1 MLALPAPTLAPRPAA
16 DLETPMP
23 APRVTAHTVRSTA
36 GVVVAGLLA
45 AGCGA
50 GTASTSASAP
60 VHAAHAAHAAQSAQ
74 SQAAPAEAVQLR
86 STLERLLGAHVLL
99 ADELVRTTVTDKAE
113 QGASV
118 AESVARNQAELV
130 ELVTAQ
136 GGAAAG
142 QEFAAAWQNHVDVL
156 GAYATALQAEDTA
169 AQASARQQYVAAEE
183 QLARSFAT
191 VTGGTVP
198 LPALT
203 QAATMHGEH
212 LLDQA
217 DAFATGGYDTA
228 YSIQREAFGHM
239 VMAADVLARG
249 AAEAKGLP
257 TAELDAPRRTLQTA
271 MSSLLAQHMGLMV
284 QAMRAAHDR
293 SPDFPAAGR
302 AVNLNTTELA
312 GAIRTLY
319 GEPASQQ
326 FLDVWASH
334 VEALVAYASADDE
347 AERAERRETGTDY
360 APQLARFLATATEQ
374 RLPAIELAAS
384 LTEHDDHLRDSLDA
398 YAAGD
403 FDESQALA
411 ERGYAHM
418 FELSQ
423 GLATAVGDAVAAK
436 LPQGGPATG
445 GGGLAAEH

>member
-1 MLALPAPTLAPRPAA
+1 MQTPPDRTAVGSRHRVAEPTAWLLGVLLATSACGTSA
-16 DLETPMP
+16 
-23 APRVTAHTVRSTA
+23 RVTSDADHT
-36 GVVVAGLLA
+36 
-45 AGCGA
+45 
-50 GTASTSASAP
+50 
-60 VHAAHAAHAAQSAQ
+60 AHAAHAAAQ
-74 SQAAPAEAVQLR
+74 SQAAPTDAVQLR
-86 STLERLLGAHVLL
+86 STMERLLGAHVLL
-99 ADELVRTTVTDKAE
+99 ADEFVRTAVKGEAE
-113 QGASV
+113 QNAAVG
-118 AESVARNQAELV
+118 ESVARNQTELV

-142 QEFAAAWQNHVDVL
+142 QEFTAAWQNHVDVL
-156 GAYATALQAEDTA
+156 ARYATALQSQDTA
-169 AQASARQQYVAAEE
+169 AQTATRQEYVAAEA
-183 QLARSFAT
+183 QLARSFST
-191 VTGGTVP
+191 VVGGTVP

-203 QAATMHGEH
+203 EAATMHGEH

-239 VMAADVLARG
+239 VVAADVLARG
-249 AAEAKGLP
+249 VADAKGLP

-293 SPDFPAAGR
+293 SPDFAAAGR

-319 GEPASQQ
+319 GEDASRQ
-326 FLDVWASH
+326 FLDVWARH

-347 AERAERRETGTDY
+347 AEREQRREAGTDY
-360 APQLARFLATATEQ
+360 APDLARFLATATEQ
-374 RLPAIELAAS
+374 RLPAIELAAT

-445 GGGLAAEH
+445 GGGLAGGH

>member
-1 MLALPAPTLAPRPAA
+1 MTPTRSRTAALLLGAL
-16 DLETPMP
+16 L
-23 APRVTAHTVRSTA
+23 VTA
-36 GVVVAGLLA
+36 
-45 AGCGA
+45 C
-50 GTASTSASAP
+50 GTATPGTSHTD
-60 VHAAHAAHAAQSAQ
+60 HAAAAAAQQ
-74 SQAAPAEAVQLR
+74 EAVPTNAVPLR
-86 STLERLLGAHVLL
+86 STLERLLGAHVLF
-99 ADELVRTTVTDKAE
+99 ADEFVRTAVAGDAE
-113 QGASV
+113 QNAAVGQ
-118 AESVARNQAELV
+118 SVARNQAELV

-142 QEFAAAWQNHVDVL
+142 QEFQAAWQNHVDVL
-156 GAYATALQAEDTA
+156 ASYATALQQQDTA
-169 AQASARQQYVAAEE
+169 AQGAARQQYVAAEE
-183 QLARSFAT
+183 QLARSFST
-191 VTGGTVP
+191 VVGGTVP

-203 QAATMHGEH
+203 QAATMHGEQ
-212 LLDQA
+212 LLDHA
-217 DAFATGGYDTA
+217 DAFASGGYDTA

-249 AAEAKGLP
+249 VATAKGLP
-257 TAELDAPRRTLQTA
+257 TAELDAPRLRLQTA

-293 SPDFPAAGR
+293 SPDFEAAGR

-319 GEPASQQ
+319 GEQASRQ
-326 FLDVWASH
+326 FLDIWAGH
-334 VEALVAYASADDE
+334 VEALIAYASADDE
-347 AERAERRETGTDY
+347 AEREQRREAGTDY

-374 RLPAIELAAS
+374 RLPAIDLAAA

-398 YAAGD
+398 YAEGD
-403 FDESQALA
+403 FDRSQALA

-445 GGGLAAEH
+445 SGGLAHRH

>member
-1 MLALPAPTLAPRPAA
+1 MPTPPARGTAPRGAA
-16 DLETPMP
+16 VLLL
-23 APRVTAHTVRSTA
+23 
-36 GVVVAGLLA
+36 AGLLV
-45 AGCGA
+45 AGCGS
-50 GTASTSASAP
+50 STPAVRSSAAHSAALHTQQQSAP
-60 VHAAHAAHAAQSAQ
+60 AD
-74 SQAAPAEAVQLR
+74 AVQLR
-86 STLERLLGAHVLL
+86 STLERLLGAHVLH
-99 ADELVRTTVTDKAE
+99 ADEFVRTAVTGVSE
-113 QGASV
+113 QNAAVGQ
-118 AESVARNQAELV
+118 SVARNQAELV
-130 ELVTAQ
+130 ELVTAA

-142 QEFAAAWQNHVDVL
+142 QQFQAAWQNHVDVL
-156 GAYATALQAEDTA
+156 AAYATALQGQDTA
-169 AQASARQQYVAAEE
+169 AQTAARQQYVAAER
-183 QLARSFAT
+183 QLAESFST
-191 VTGGTVP
+191 VVGGTVP

-217 DAFATGGYDTA
+217 DAFARGGYDSA

-239 VMAADVLARG
+239 VVAADVLARG
-249 AAEAKGLP
+249 AATARGLP

-293 SPDFPAAGR
+293 APDFPAAGR

-319 GEPASQQ
+319 GEDASRQ
-326 FLDVWASH
+326 FLDVWAGH
-334 VEALVAYASADDE
+334 VEALVAYASADDA
-347 AERAERRETGTDY
+347 AEREQRREAGTDY

-374 RLPAIELAAS
+374 RLPAIELAAT

-398 YAAGD
+398 YAEQD
-403 FDESQALA
+403 HDQSQALA

-423 GLATAVGDAVAAK
+423 GLASAVGDAVAAR

-445 GGGLAAEH
+445 GGGLARGH

>member
-1 MLALPAPTLAPRPAA
+1 MPTAPARA
-16 DLETPMP
+16 
-23 APRVTAHTVRSTA
+23 STA
-36 GVVVAGLLA
+36 RCAAGLLVTGLLA
-45 AGCGA
+45 TGCG
-50 GTASTSASAP
+50 SSAQP
-60 VHAAHAAHAAQSAQ
+60 VRSHAAHGAAHAAHAAQQQ
-74 SQAAPAEAVQLR
+74 SAPADAVQLR
-86 STLERLLGAHVLL
+86 STLERLLGAHVLH
-99 ADELVRTTVTDKAE
+99 ADEFVRTAVTGAAE
-113 QGASV
+113 QNAAVGQ
-118 AESVARNQAELV
+118 SVARNQAELV
-130 ELVTAQ
+130 QLVTAA

-142 QEFAAAWQNHVDVL
+142 QQFQAAWQNHVDVL
-156 GAYATALQAEDTA
+156 AAYATALQKKDTA
-169 AQASARQQYVAAEE
+169 GQAAARQQYVAAER
-183 QLARSFAT
+183 QLAQSFST
-191 VTGGTVP
+191 VVGGTVP

-228 YSIQREAFGHM
+228 YSIQRAAFGHM

-249 AAEAKGLP
+249 AAQAKGLP

-312 GAIRTLY
+312 GAIRSLY
-319 GEPASQQ
+319 GEAASRQ
-326 FLDVWASH
+326 FLDIWARH
-334 VEALVAYASADDE
+334 VEALIAYASADDE
-347 AERAERRETGTDY
+347 AEREQRREAGTDY

-374 RLPAIELAAS
+374 RLPAIELAAT

-398 YAAGD
+398 YAEQD
-403 FDESQALA
+403 YDQSQALA

-423 GLATAVGDAVAAK
+423 ALASAVGDAVAAK

-445 GGGLAAEH
+445 GGGLAGGH

>member
-1 MLALPAPTLAPRPAA
+1 MTENPLPVPPACRTAPRAA
-16 DLETPMP
+16 
-23 APRVTAHTVRSTA
+23 
-36 GVVVAGLLA
+36 AGLSLA
-45 AGCGA
+45 VLLATGCGTVTPA
-50 GTASTSASAP
+50 TDHT
-60 VHAAHAAHAAQSAQ
+60 AHAAHVSAQ
-74 SQAAPAEAVQLR
+74 QPAAPSDAVQLR
-86 STLERLLGAHVLL
+86 STMERLLGAHVLL
-99 ADELVRTTVTDKAE
+99 ADEFVRTAVKGEAE
-113 QGASV
+113 QNAAVG
-118 AESVARNQAELV
+118 ESVARNQTELV

-142 QEFAAAWQNHVDVL
+142 QEFEAAWQNHVDVL
-156 GAYATALQAEDTA
+156 AAYATALQSQDTA
-169 AQASARQQYVAAEE
+169 AQATAREQYVAAEQ
-183 QLARSFAT
+183 QLARSFST
-191 VTGGTVP
+191 VVGGTVP

-203 QAATMHGEH
+203 AAATMHGEH

-239 VMAADVLARG
+239 VAAADVLARG
-249 AAEAKGLP
+249 AAGAKSLP
-257 TAELDAPRRTLQTA
+257 TTELDAPRRTLQTA

-302 AVNLNTTELA
+302 AVNLNSTELA

-319 GEPASQQ
+319 GEDASRQ
-326 FLDVWASH
+326 FLQVWASH

-347 AERAERRETGTDY
+347 AERAQRREAGTDY

-398 YAAGD
+398 YAAAD
-403 FDESQALA
+403 YDESQALA

-418 FELSQ
+418 FELSS

-445 GGGLAAEH
+445 GGGLAGGH

>member
-1 MLALPAPTLAPRPAA
+1 MTENPV
-16 DLETPMP
+16 PMP
-23 APRVTAHTVRSTA
+23 LARRP
-36 GVVVAGLLA
+36 VVGLSLVALLA
-45 AGCGA
+45 TGCGA
-50 GTASTSASAP
+50 ATTPASTDT
-60 VHAAHAAHAAQSAQ
+60 AHAVHVSAQ
-74 SQAAPAEAVQLR
+74 QQAAPSDAVQLR

-99 ADELVRTTVTDKAE
+99 ADEFVRTAVEGETE
-113 QGASV
+113 QNAAV
-118 AESVARNQAELV
+118 AASVARNQAELV

-136 GGAAAG
+136 VGAAAG
-142 QEFAAAWQNHVDVL
+142 QELQAAWQHHVDVL
-156 GAYATALQAEDTA
+156 AAYATALQSQDTA
-169 AQASARQQYVAAEE
+169 AQTAARQEYVTAEQ
-183 QLARSFAT
+183 QLARSFST
-191 VTGGTVP
+191 VVGGTVP
-198 LPALT
+198 LPALE

-228 YSIQREAFGHM
+228 YSVQREAFGHM

-249 AAEAKGLP
+249 AADAKGLS

-293 SPDFPAAGR
+293 SPDFEAAGR

-319 GEPASQQ
+319 GEDASRQ
-326 FLDVWASH
+326 FLDVWARH
-334 VEALVAYASADDE
+334 VEALIAYASADDE
-347 AERAERRETGTDY
+347 AERAQRREAGTDY

-403 FDESQALA
+403 LDESQALA

-445 GGGLAAEH
+445 GGGLAGGH

>member
-1 MLALPAPTLAPRPAA
+1 MTETSLPTSPARARATRHGAALLLPCL
-16 DLETPMP
+16 LL
-23 APRVTAHTVRSTA
+23 TACGTSSSTGPQPSHA
-36 GVVVAGLLA
+36 
-45 AGCGA
+45 
-50 GTASTSASAP
+50 
-60 VHAAHAAHAAQSAQ
+60 VHAAQQ
-74 SQAAPAEAVQLR
+74 QAGPADALQLR
-86 STLERLLGAHVLL
+86 STMERLLGAHVLL
-99 ADELVRTTVTDKAE
+99 ADEFVRTA
-113 QGASV
+113 V
-118 AESVARNQAELV
+118 AGEAPQNEAVAKSVARNQAELV

-136 GGAAAG
+136 GGEGAG
-142 QEFAAAWQNHVDVL
+142 QEFQAAWQNHVDVL
-156 GAYATALQAEDTA
+156 GRYATALQEQDPD
-169 AQASARQQYVAAEE
+169 AQAAVRQEYVAAEE
-183 QLARSFAT
+183 QLARSFST
-191 VTGGTVP
+191 IVGGRVP

-249 AAEAKGLP
+249 VASAKGLP
-257 TAELDAPRRTLQTA
+257 TTELDAPRRQLQTA

-293 SPDFPAAGR
+293 SPAFPAAGR

-319 GEPASQQ
+319 GEDASQQ
-326 FLDVWASH
+326 FLAVWASH
-334 VEALVAYASADDE
+334 VEALIAYASADDD
-347 AERAERRETGTDY
+347 AERVQRREQGTEY
-360 APQLARFLATATEQ
+360 APQLARFLAGATEQ

-398 YAAGD
+398 YAGQD
-403 FDESQALA
+403 YDESQAQA

-418 FELSQ
+418 FALSQ

-445 GGGLAAEH
+445 GGGLAGGR

>member
-1 MLALPAPTLAPRPAA
+1 MPTSPAGL
-16 DLETPMP
+16 
-23 APRVTAHTVRSTA
+23 RVTRCAA
-36 GVVVAGLLA
+36 GVLAAGLLVSA
-45 AGCGA
+45 C
-50 GTASTSASAP
+50 GTATSAPAH
-60 VHAAHAAHAAQSAQ
+60 HAAHVSAQ
-74 SQAAPAEAVQLR
+74 SQAAPADAVQLR
-86 STLERLLGAHVLL
+86 STMERLLGGHVLL
-99 ADELVRTTVTDKAE
+99 ADEFVRTAVKGQAE
-113 QGASV
+113 QNAAVG
-118 AESVARNQAELV
+118 ESVARNQAELV
-130 ELVTAQ
+130 ELVTAE

-156 GAYATALQAEDTA
+156 ARYATALQQQDTA
-169 AQASARQQYVAAEE
+169 AQTAARQEYVAAEA
-183 QLARSFAT
+183 QLARSFST
-191 VTGGTVP
+191 VVGGTVP

-203 QAATMHGEH
+203 EAATMHGEH

-217 DAFATGGYDTA
+217 DAYASGGYDTA

-239 VMAADVLARG
+239 VAAADVLARG
-249 AAEAKGLP
+249 VADAKGLP

-271 MSSLLAQHMGLMV
+271 LSSLLAQHMGLMV

-319 GEPASQQ
+319 GEDASQQ
-326 FLDVWASH
+326 FLDVWAGH
-334 VEALVAYASADDE
+334 VEALIAYASADDE
-347 AERAERRETGTDY
+347 AEREERREAGTDY

-374 RLPAIELAAS
+374 RLPAIELAAA

-403 FDESQALA
+403 VDESQALA

-423 GLATAVGDAVAAK
+423 GLAEAVGDAVAAK

-445 GGGLAAEH
+445 GGGLAGGH

>member
-1 MLALPAPTLAPRPAA
+1 M
-16 DLETPMP
+16 
-23 APRVTAHTVRSTA
+23 
-36 GVVVAGLLA
+36 
-45 AGCGA
+45 
-50 GTASTSASAP
+50 
-60 VHAAHAAHAAQSAQ
+60 
-74 SQAAPAEAVQLR
+74 
-86 STLERLLGAHVLL
+86 ERLLGAHVLL
-99 ADELVRTTVTDKAE
+99 ADEFARTTLAGNAE
-113 QGASV
+113 QSTAVGGSI
-118 AESVARNQAELV
+118 ERNQTELV
-130 ELVTAQ
+130 DLVTAQ

-142 QEFAAAWQNHVDVL
+142 QEFQSAWQNHVDVL
-156 GAYATALQAEDTA
+156 ATYATALRSQDTA
-169 AQASARQQYVAAEE
+169 AQATAREQYVAAEQ
-183 QLARSFAT
+183 QLARSFST
-191 VTGGTVP
+191 VVGGTVP

-217 DAFATGGYDTA
+217 DAYATGGYDTA
-228 YSIQREAFGHM
+228 FSIQREAFGHM
-239 VMAADVLARG
+239 VVAADVLARG
-249 AAEAKGLP
+249 VAEAKGLP

-319 GEPASQQ
+319 GEDASRQ
-326 FLDVWASH
+326 FLDVWAGH
-334 VEALVAYASADDE
+334 VEALIAYASADDE
-347 AERAERRETGTDY
+347 AEREQRREAGTDY

-374 RLPAIELAAS
+374 RLPAIELAAT

-398 YAAGD
+398 YAEQD
-403 FDESQALA
+403 YDQSQALA

-423 GLATAVGDAVAAK
+423 ALASAVGDAVAAK

-445 GGGLAAEH
+445 GGGLAGGH

>member
-1 MLALPAPTLAPRPAA
+1 LPISSVHARTPRCAA
-16 DLETPMP
+16 GLL
-23 APRVTAHTVRSTA
+23 
-36 GVVVAGLLA
+36 VAGLLA
-45 AGCGA
+45 SGCGSTAQAARSHPAHSAVDTAARPAHTAAHTAA
-50 GTASTSASAP
+50 GTTVSA
-60 VHAAHAAHAAQSAQ
+60 AQ
-74 SQAAPAEAVQLR
+74 SQAAPTDAVQLR

-99 ADELVRTTVTDKAE
+99 ADQFVRTAVTGQA
-113 QGASV
+113 QQNAAAGQ
-118 AESVARNQAELV
+118 SVARNQAELV
-130 ELVTAQ
+130 ALVTAQ

-142 QEFAAAWQNHVDVL
+142 QQFAAAWQNHVDVL
-156 GAYATALQAEDTA
+156 AAYATALQRKDTA
-169 AQASARQQYVAAEE
+169 AQAAARQQYVAAEQ
-183 QLARSFAT
+183 QLARSFST
-191 VTGGTVP
+191 VVGGTVP
-198 LPALT
+198 LPALS

-228 YSIQREAFGHM
+228 YSVQRAAFGHM

-249 AAEAKGLP
+249 AADAKGLP

-302 AVNLNTTELA
+302 AVNLNSTELA

-326 FLDVWASH
+326 FLGIWARH
-334 VEALVAYASADDE
+334 VEALIAYASAGDE
-347 AERAERRETGTDY
+347 AEREQRRDAGTDY
-360 APQLARFLATATEQ
+360 APELARFLATATEQ

-398 YAAGD
+398 YAQED
-403 FDESQALA
+403 HDTSQTLA

-423 GLATAVGDAVAAK
+423 GLASAVGDVVAAK

-445 GGGLAAEH
+445 GGGLAGRH

>member
-1 MLALPAPTLAPRPAA
+1 MLVAA
-16 DLETPMP
+16 
-23 APRVTAHTVRSTA
+23 
-36 GVVVAGLLA
+36 LLA
-45 AGCGA
+45 AC
-50 GTASTSASAP
+50 GTATSSSEP
-60 VHAAHAAHAAQSAQ
+60 VAQHVAHVSAQ
-74 SQAAPAEAVQLR
+74 QQAAPTDALALR

-99 ADELVRTTVTDKAE
+99 ADEFVRTAVTGKAE
-113 QGASV
+113 QNAAVGQ
-118 AESVARNQAELV
+118 SVARNQAELV
-130 ELVTAQ
+130 QLVTAQ

-142 QEFAAAWQNHVDVL
+142 QEFQAAWQNHVDVL
-156 GAYATALQAEDTA
+156 ARYATALQAKDTA
-169 AQASARQQYVAAEE
+169 AQQQARGEYVDAEAR
-183 QLARSFAT
+183 LARSFST

-217 DAFATGGYDTA
+217 DAFANGGYDTA

-239 VMAADVLARG
+239 VVAADVLTRG
-249 AAEAKGLP
+249 AAGAKGLP

-302 AVNLNTTELA
+302 AVNLNSTELG

-326 FLDVWASH
+326 FLAVWARH
-334 VEALVAYASADDE
+334 VEALIAYASADDD
-347 AERAERRETGTDY
+347 AEREERREAGTDY
-360 APQLARFLATATEQ
+360 APELARFLAGATED

-423 GLATAVGDAVAAK
+423 GLATAIGDAVAAK

-445 GGGLAAEH
+445 GGGLAGGH

>member
-1 MLALPAPTLAPRPAA
+1 MHAPPGRTPALSARQSMTETSLPTPPANARTARCGAA
-16 DLETPMP
+16 L
-23 APRVTAHTVRSTA
+23 
-36 GVVVAGLLA
+36 VVVGLLA
-45 AGCGA
+45 TGCGSV
-50 GTASTSASAP
+50 TQPTSTT
-60 VHAAHAAHAAQSAQ
+60 HAAHTAAQQ
-74 SQAAPAEAVQLR
+74 QAVPTDPVQLR

-99 ADELVRTTVTDKAE
+99 ADEFVRTAVEGDAE
-113 QGASV
+113 QNAAVG
-118 AESVARNQAELV
+118 ESVARNQAELV

-142 QEFAAAWQNHVDVL
+142 QEFSAAWQNHVDVL
-156 GAYATALQAEDTA
+156 ATYATALQQQDTA
-169 AQASARQQYVAAEE
+169 AQAAAREQYVAAEA
-183 QLARSFAT
+183 QLARSFST
-191 VTGGTVP
+191 VVGGTVP
-198 LPALT
+198 LPALS

-217 DAFATGGYDTA
+217 DAYASGGYDTA

-249 AAEAKGLP
+249 VAQAKGLP

-319 GEPASQQ
+319 GEDASQQ

-334 VEALVAYASADDE
+334 VEALIAYASADDE
-347 AERAERRETGTDY
+347 AEREERREAGTDY

-403 FDESQALA
+403 FAESQALA

-423 GLATAVGDAVAAK
+423 GLASAVGDVVAAK

-445 GGGLAAEH
+445 GGGLAGGH

>member
-1 MLALPAPTLAPRPAA
+1 MPTSPAGLRATRCA
-16 DLETPMP
+16 
-23 APRVTAHTVRSTA
+23 A
-36 GVVVAGLLA
+36 GVLAAGLLVSA
-45 AGCGA
+45 C
-50 GTASTSASAP
+50 GTATSAPAH
-60 VHAAHAAHAAQSAQ
+60 HAAHVSAQ
-74 SQAAPAEAVQLR
+74 SQAAPADAVQLR
-86 STLERLLGAHVLL
+86 STMERLLGGHVLL
-99 ADELVRTTVTDKAE
+99 ADEFVRTAVKGQAE
-113 QGASV
+113 QNAAVG
-118 AESVARNQAELV
+118 ESVARNQAELV
-130 ELVTAQ
+130 ELVTAE

-156 GAYATALQAEDTA
+156 ARYATALQEQDTA
-169 AQASARQQYVAAEE
+169 AQTAARQEYVAAEA
-183 QLARSFAT
+183 QLARSFST
-191 VTGGTVP
+191 VVGGTVP

-203 QAATMHGEH
+203 EAATMHGEH

-217 DAFATGGYDTA
+217 DAYASGGYDTA

-239 VMAADVLARG
+239 VAAADVLARG
-249 AAEAKGLP
+249 VADAKGLP

-271 MSSLLAQHMGLMV
+271 LSSLLAQHMGLMV

-319 GEPASQQ
+319 GEDASRQ
-326 FLDVWASH
+326 FLDVWAGH
-334 VEALVAYASADDE
+334 VEALIAYASADDE
-347 AERAERRETGTDY
+347 AEREERREAGTDY

-411 ERGYAHM
+411 EQGYAHM

-445 GGGLAAEH
+445 GGGLAGGH

>member
-1 MLALPAPTLAPRPAA
+1 MTETSLPTPPANARTARCGAAL
-16 DLETPMP
+16 
-23 APRVTAHTVRSTA
+23 
-36 GVVVAGLLA
+36 VVVGLLA
-45 AGCGA
+45 TGCGSV
-50 GTASTSASAP
+50 TQPTSTT
-60 VHAAHAAHAAQSAQ
+60 HAAHTAAQQ
-74 SQAAPAEAVQLR
+74 QAAPTDPVQLR

-99 ADELVRTTVTDKAE
+99 ADEFVRTAVEGDAE
-113 QGASV
+113 QNAAVG
-118 AESVARNQAELV
+118 ESVARNQAELV

-142 QEFAAAWQNHVDVL
+142 QEFSAAWQNHVDVL
-156 GAYATALQAEDTA
+156 ATYATALQQQDTA
-169 AQASARQQYVAAEE
+169 AQAAAREQYVAAEA
-183 QLARSFAT
+183 QLARSFST
-191 VTGGTVP
+191 VVGGTVP
-198 LPALT
+198 LPALS

-217 DAFATGGYDTA
+217 DAYASGGYDTA

-249 AAEAKGLP
+249 VAQAKGLP

-319 GEPASQQ
+319 GEDASQQ

-334 VEALVAYASADDE
+334 VEALIAYASADDE
-347 AERAERRETGTDY
+347 AEREERREAGTDY

-403 FDESQALA
+403 FAESQALA

-418 FELSQ
+418 FGLSQ
-423 GLATAVGDAVAAK
+423 GLASAVGDVVAAK

-445 GGGLAAEH
+445 GGGLAGGH